1 MTILSVD
8 LGSWGVSAG
17 AWRDEVWEPLRPEP
31 APQGGAVRQ
40 RPFRSCVAIDE
51 GHRIVTGAAALAL
64 AASQPERAACHFLH
78 ELGEGS
84 TRRVAD
90 RLISPEVLTAL
101 LLRAVVERAGVQ
113 YGNRPEAMV
122 LAVPACFN
130 ASQRRALLDA
140 AQWADIDVLAL
151 VNAPTAAVVDWRGTR
166 SVPAPG
172 CVVVDFGAHK
182 VDVSAVDILPDG
194 LSVQATCGEVC
205 AGLAALDRRLADFL
219 ADLFYTRTQIGLRG
233 HPRLEWQLL
242 ERAREARERLGEA
255 EMTEFVLRHDGHEV
269 TMTLTRDQY
278 AELMEPTLQ
287 HLRRPLWQVQ
297 SDVALL
303 TSDISHVL
311 LVGGGAEVPAVHQ
324 CIKQLEYHHPEPL
337 ADWGQATARGAL
349 AFARQRHNE
358 LAIADVTPL
367 SLVLETPAGRLVTL
381 LERNMPIPIRY
392 AESLSPEDGDYRLWQ
407 QGAGGAARQ
416 APVGVFRFPESLL
429 ATGPA
434 QVTLLVDMD
443 ADGLP
448 SLAYREPGT
457 GWEHPLR
464 LGGFPWR
471 QVHSLDGL
479 LAGLGLRA

>member
-17 AWRDEVWEPLRPEP
+17 AWQDEQWVPLQPEP
-31 APQGGAVRQ
+31 APPKGAARQ

-51 GHRIVTGAAALAL
+51 DHRIVTGAAAFAL
-64 AASQPERAACHFLH
+64 AARQPERAACDFLH
-78 ELGEGS
+78 ELGHGS

-101 LLRAVVERAGVQ
+101 LLRALVERASVQ
-113 YGNRPEAMV
+113 YGSRPEAMV

-130 ASQRRALLDA
+130 ANQRRALLDA

-151 VNAPTAAVVDWRGTR
+151 VNAPTAAAVDWHDTR
-166 SVPAPG
+166 PAPAPG

-182 VDVSAVDILPDG
+182 VDVSVVDILPDG

-205 AGLAALDRRLADFL
+205 VGLAALDRRLADFL
-219 ADLFYTRTQIGLRG
+219 ADLFYTRTQVGLRG

-242 ERAREARERLGEA
+242 EMAREARERLGEA
-255 EMTEFVLRHDGHEV
+255 EATEFVLRHGGHEV
-269 TMTLTRDQY
+269 TVTLARDQY
-278 AELMEPTLQ
+278 AELMEPVLQ
-287 HLRRPLWQVQ
+287 QLHRPLWQVQ

-303 TSDISHVL
+303 TRDISHVL
-311 LVGGGAEVPAVHQ
+311 VVGGGAAVPAVHRRIEHLQ
-324 CIKQLEYHHPEPL
+324 HRPPEPL
-337 ADWGQATARGAL
+337 GDWGQVTARGAL
-349 AFARQRHNE
+349 AFARQRRNE
-358 LAIADVTPL
+358 LAITDVTPL
-367 SLVLETPAGRLVTL
+367 NLVLETPAGRLVTL

-407 QGAGGAARQ
+407 QGAGAAARQ
-416 APVGVFRFPESLL
+416 IPVGVFRFPEALL
-429 ATGPA
+429 AAGPA
-434 QVTLLVDMD
+434 QVTLLVDVD

-464 LGGFPWR
+464 LGSFPWR
-471 QVHSLDGL
+471 QVHSL
-479 LAGLGLRA
+479 AGLGLRA